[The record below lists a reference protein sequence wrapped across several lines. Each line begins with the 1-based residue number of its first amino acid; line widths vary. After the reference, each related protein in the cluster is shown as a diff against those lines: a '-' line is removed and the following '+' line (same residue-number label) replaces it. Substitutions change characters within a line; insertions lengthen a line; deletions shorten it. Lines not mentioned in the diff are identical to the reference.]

1 MAGQV
6 YPRLR
11 GRACPIAVPGI
22 GFPSVT
28 QRNPPAGSDTTSE
41 GIRVEA
47 SAQYIPKDSN
57 PEGGQYVYGYRIT
70 ITNVGTRRAR
80 LRSRHWVILDADNNR
95 QDVRG
100 QGVVGQFP
108 DLAPG
113 QRFEYTSGCPLPT
126 KWGTMEGSYTFERE
140 DATRFE
146 VKVGRFFLAPNV
158 PPRVPAPAG

>member
-1 MAGQV
+1 MCV
-6 YPRLR
+6 SPRPQ
-11 GRACPIAVPGI
+11 RA
-22 GFPSVT
+22 S
-28 QRNPPAGSDTTSE
+28 SDTTTD

-47 SAQYIPKDSN
+47 SAHYIPKDSN
-57 PEGGQYVYGYRIT
+57 PDGRQYVYGYRIT

-80 LRSRHWVILDADNNR
+80 LRSRHWVILDADNNS
-95 QDVRG
+95 QEVRG

-140 DATRFE
+140 DGSLFQAA
-146 VKVGRFFLAPNV
+146 VGRFFLAPNT
-158 PPRVPAPAG
+158 PRVAAAAG

>member
-1 MAGQV
+1 
-6 YPRLR
+6 
-11 GRACPIAVPGI
+11 
-22 GFPSVT
+22 VT

>member
-1 MAGQV
+1 MRQV
-6 YPRLR
+6 YRGPGGPDLPEPPPANRLLYVHPR
-11 GRACPIAVPGI
+11 P
-22 GFPSVT
+22 
-28 QRNPPAGSDTTSE
+28 QRAGSDTTTE

-47 SAQYIPKDSN
+47 SAHYIPKDSN
-57 PEGGQYVYGYRIT
+57 PEGRQYVFGYRIT
-70 ITNVGTRRAR
+70 LTNVGTRSAR

-113 QRFEYTSGCPLPT
+113 QRFEYTSGCPLTT

-140 DATRFE
+140 DGSRFE
-146 VKVGRFFLAPNV
+146 VQVGRFFLAPNA
-158 PPRVPAPAG
+158 PRAAATTG

>member
-1 MAGQV
+1 MEV
-6 YPRLR
+6 YRPVR
-11 GRACPIAVPGI
+11 GRACRIVISGI
-22 GFPSVT
+22 RFRCVT
-28 QRNPPAGSDTTSE
+28 QRPQRASSDTTSE

-57 PEGGQYVYGYRIT
+57 PEGHQYVYGYRIT

-80 LRSRHWVILDADNNR
+80 LRSRHWLILDADNNR
-95 QDVRG
+95 QDVSG

-146 VKVGRFFLAPNV
+146 VAVGRFFLVPNTL
-158 PPRVPAPAG
+158 RVAAAAG